1 MTFAQEAVAADA
13 ETERA
18 RALFEEAGEL
28 ERHGQWGA
36 AQERLRA
43 ALRLR
48 ETPQLYYALGWAL
61 ENDDKL
67 LEAKAEYETTIRAG
81 RERPNPGAEE
91 AVRLA
96 AARLAD
102 LEKKMPIVKVRLV
115 GAPHAR
121 ATTHVIVDGREI
133 KRGDD
138 DVAITPVNPGSH
150 VIRVERGADGAIE
163 QMVYVGRGTVR
174 TIDVDAGAAPEAA
187 IGATRDTAQDR
198 HAKPLSVATTK
209 TPTAHKPNVV
219 PWVLLSGGVALIA
232 GSTALLLSASSDA
245 DKRDENQSK
254 WCAATACTGGV
265 TATRPET
272 AEAASY
278 RQEASDATSS
288 GNTKQAFGLALGG
301 VGIVSAAVGTIL
313 LVRGEDDRVEERPS
327 RSRSGSRVRA
337 NAAPITGG
345 AFGTVGFA
353 F

>member
-67 LEAKAEYETTIRAG
+67 LEAKAEYETTIRVG

-102 LEKKMPIVKVRLV
+102 LEKKMPSVKVRLV
-115 GAPHAR
+115 GAPPAR

-138 DVAITPVNPGSH
+138 DVATTPVNPGSH
-150 VIRVERGADGAIE
+150 VIRVERGSMTSAIE
-163 QMVYVGRGTVR
+163 QMVYIGRGTVR

-245 DKRDENQSK
+245 DKRDENQSR

-313 LVRGEDDRVEERPS
+313 LVRGEDDRVEERP
-327 RSRSGSRVRA
+327 RSGSRVRA
-337 NAAPITGG
+337 NAAPIAGG
-345 AFGTVGFA
+345 AFGTVGLA